1 MAVLELLNVD
11 IVNTSNNPL
20 PAYESKGS
28 AGMDI
33 RADFSKVKNHDDLI
47 YFGDIAYEIEVD
59 KDGKRT
65 KVVEMRPRS
74 RVLIPTGIHIGLP
87 EGYEAQIRPRSG
99 LALKKGIM
107 VTNSPGTIDNG
118 YLQEIG
124 IILTNTGEEPFTI
137 KDGDRIAQMVV
148 KKFETVIWNPVEELI
163 GYNRGGGFG
172 HTGKN

>member
-1 MAVLELLNVD
+1 MVALEQLKVD

-20 PAYESKGS
+20 PTYESKGS
-28 AGMDI
+28 AGMDL

-47 YFGDIAYEIEVD
+47 YFGDIACETEVD

-65 KVVEMRPRS
+65 KVVEMRPHS
-74 RVLIPTGIHIGLP
+74 RVLIPTGIHIALP

-107 VTNSPGTIDNG
+107 VTNSPATIDNG
-118 YLQEIG
+118 YLEEIG
-124 IILTNTGEEPFTI
+124 IILTNTGDEPFII

-148 KKFETVIWNPVEELI
+148 KKFETVTWNPVKELL

-172 HTGKN
+172 HTGNS